1 MQRNNRQSTG
11 TRSRTGICDTFW
23 GALAIILLSTL
34 PYFHDII
41 TDSEGLRPWVPDL
54 GVERLLTGSDGKIL
68 GFSTYRVFLY
78 TTLIFV
84 FSAIG
89 WLGWYRSSAKKMYQR
104 VLLVV
109 VVSSAYHVL
118 LILFDLRRTFLNG
131 PGLKVVLLLAVFLLF
146 VSVGRPKGRLN
157 LRNILAIVLLLAAA
171 MLPFLH
177 DLITDRAGAVRSW
190 VPDLGIERLLT
201 DGNGMVRGLRS
212 YRLFLY
218 LFGIYLFAH
227 IGWIGWF
234 FDAAGRKYR
243 TFILV
248 PAILSLYQ
256 VVTILMSWRETKFN
270 DPSIHL
276 VITLILALL
285 LAFNFYYNNK
295 VSPKTEVL
303 TENENN

>member
-1 MQRNNRQSTG
+1 M
-11 TRSRTGICDTFW
+11 
-23 GALAIILLSTL
+23 AIILLSTL

-89 WLGWYRSSAKKMYQR
+89 WYGWYRSATKKMYQK
-104 VLLVV
+104 VLFVV
-109 VVSSAYHVL
+109 VASSICHVL
-118 LILFDLRRTFLNG
+118 LILLDLRRTFLNE
-131 PGLKVVLLLAVFLLF
+131 PSLKVVLLLAVFLL
-146 VSVGRPKGRLN
+146 SMTVGKLN
-157 LRNILAIVLLLAAA
+157 GKIGLRNILTILLLLAIA

-177 DLITDRAGAVRSW
+177 DLITDRAGTVRRW
-190 VPDLGIERLLT
+190 VPNLGIESMLT
-201 DGNGMVRGLRS
+201 DGSGHVRGLRS

-227 IGWIGWF
+227 LGWIGWF
-234 FDAAGRKYR
+234 FDATGRKYR
-243 TFILV
+243 TFLLV

-256 VVTILMSWRETKFN
+256 VVTILMSWRETEFN

-276 VITLILALL
+276 AITLALALL
-285 LAFNFYYNNK
+285 LAINFYYNNK

-303 TENENN
+303 TENENY